1 MKNLFLRT
9 LLLILI
15 VWCFIAQLYFIAGPL
30 FIFYLFKY
38 RGYELIVG
46 AILIDGYY
54 QAFYSLPLLSI
65 STVISVF
72 LVNLIKPQLL
82 MYNGDNEVVS

>member
-1 MKNLFLRT
+1 MKNLLRVLFL
-9 LLLILI
+9 IFI

-30 FIFYLFKY
+30 FLLYLFKY
-38 RGYELIVG
+38 PGYELIAS

-54 QAFYSLPLLSI
+54 QAFYSLPVLSMI
-65 STVISVF
+65 TVISVF

-82 MYNGDNEVVS
+82 MYTGDNEVVS